1 MKDEIKSYRD
11 IAKTLR
17 DAADATDKVADL
29 MEKEDCTEAELEEAM
44 KDFAWQL
51 MKLSSIK

>member
-1 MKDEIKSYRD
+1 MKNEVAEHRN

-29 MEKEDCTEAELEEAM
+29 MEKGDCTEAELEEAM
-44 KDFAWQL
+44 KDFACQL

>member
-1 MKDEIKSYRD
+1 MKNEVEEYRN

-29 MEKEDCTEAELEEAM
+29 MEKEDCTEAKLEEAM
-44 KDFAWQL
+44 KDLAWQF

>member
-1 MKDEIKSYRD
+1 MKNEVAEYRT

-29 MEKEDCTEAELEEAM
+29 MEKEDCSEAELEEAM